1 MGIEPKPSE
10 PESEILSI
18 RLRRQNW
25 QNKYSCQSSAKIT
38 NLKQKWN
45 FNIRLFQDIVVFLYD
60 MKRVCIFPGQGSQFP
75 GMAKSIYENNTKGKE
90 LLEKANEI
98 LGFRITDIMF
108 NGTPEDL
115 KATRVTQP
123 AIFLHS
129 VVLAKC
135 HEGFKPDMVAGHSLG
150 EFSALAAAEAIS
162 FEDALRLVYIRATEM
177 QKCCEK
183 VPGTMAAIIGLSNEQ
198 VEDVCKACEGIVI
211 PANYNC
217 DGQVV
222 ISGENTAV
230 AMACEKAKAA
240 GAKRALP
247 LPVSGAFHSPLME
260 PARVELGK
268 AIEATRIVKPL
279 CPIYQ
284 NVTALPTEDPATI
297 KKNLLAQLTSPVR
310 WTQTVK
316 NMLADGAGNFL
327 EIGPGTVLQGL
338 VKRIAGGDPE
348 IVIEGIDTI

>member
-1 MGIEPKPSE
+1 
-10 PESEILSI
+10 
-18 RLRRQNW
+18 
-25 QNKYSCQSSAKIT
+25 
-38 NLKQKWN
+38 
-45 FNIRLFQDIVVFLYD
+45 
-60 MKRVCIFPGQGSQFP
+60 MKKAYVFPGQGSQFP
-75 GMAKSIYENNTKGKE
+75 GMAKALYEGNAKGKE
-90 LLEKANEI
+90 LLEKANDI

-108 NGTPEDL
+108 EGTPDDL

-135 HEGFKPDMVAGHSLG
+135 YEGFRPDMVAGHSLG

-162 FEDALRLVYIRATEM
+162 FEDALRLVYIRATQM
-177 QKCCEK
+177 QLCCEK
-183 VPGTMAAIIGLSNEQ
+183 VPGTMAAIVGLPDEK
-198 VEDVCKACEGIVI
+198 VEEICSSCDGIVI

-217 DGQVV
+217 GGQVV
-222 ISGENTAV
+222 VSGEKTAV
-230 AMACEKAKAA
+230 EQACEKAKAE

-247 LPVSGAFHSPLME
+247 LAVSGAFHSPLME

-268 AIEATRIVKPL
+268 AIEETRIVEPI

-284 NVTALPTEDPATI
+284 NVSAQAVTDPQTI

-310 WTQTVK
+310 WTQSVR
-316 NMLADGAGNFL
+316 NMLADGADYFM

-338 VKRIAGGDPE
+338 VKRISAGTEG
-348 IVIEGIDTI
+348 ITIEGLTTI

>member
-1 MGIEPKPSE
+1 
-10 PESEILSI
+10 
-18 RLRRQNW
+18 
-25 QNKYSCQSSAKIT
+25 
-38 NLKQKWN
+38 
-45 FNIRLFQDIVVFLYD
+45 
-60 MKRVCIFPGQGSQFP
+60 MKKAYVFPGQGSQFP
-75 GMAKSIYENNTKGKE
+75 GMAKALYEGNAKGKE
-90 LLEKANEI
+90 LLEKANDI

-108 NGTPEDL
+108 EGTPDDL

-135 HEGFKPDMVAGHSLG
+135 YEGFRPDMVAGHSLG

-162 FEDALRLVYIRATEM
+162 FEDALRLVYIRATQM
-177 QKCCEK
+177 QLCCEK
-183 VPGTMAAIIGLSNEQ
+183 VPGTMAAIVGLPDEK
-198 VEDVCKACEGIVI
+198 VEEICASCEGLVI

-217 DGQVV
+217 GGQVV
-222 ISGENTAV
+222 ISGEKTAV
-230 AMACEKAKAA
+230 EQACEKAKAE

-247 LPVSGAFHSPLME
+247 LAVSGAFHSPLME

-268 AIEATRIVKPL
+268 AIEETKIVEPI

-284 NVTALPTEDPATI
+284 NVTAQAVTDPQTI

-310 WTQTVK
+310 WTQSVR
-316 NMLADGAGNFL
+316 NMLADGADYFM

-338 VKRIAGGDPE
+338 VKRISAGTEG
-348 IVIEGIDTI
+348 ITIEGLTTI